1 MDPVGHQGP
10 QVREVMLESL
20 AFQGLQG
27 PQAPQAKQSFLRA
40 L

>member
-10 QVREVMLESL
+10 KVREAMLESL
-20 AFQGLQG
+20 AFQG
-27 PQAPQAKQSFLRA
+27 PQAPLVPQAKQSFPRA